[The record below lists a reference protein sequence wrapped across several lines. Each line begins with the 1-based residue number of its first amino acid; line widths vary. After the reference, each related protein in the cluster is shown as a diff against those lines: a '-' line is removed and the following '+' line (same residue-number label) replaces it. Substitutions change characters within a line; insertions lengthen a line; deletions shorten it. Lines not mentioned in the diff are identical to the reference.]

1 MALRETERQT
11 EREAG
16 GEVNSRGKRSWVH
29 KDLSRV
35 LKVNRDE
42 RREMEDW
49 RGCSCRELLVGKRE
63 EWVIV
68 LTGALQKRQA
78 CSNLLSAHTMQLW
91 GCCKKTHLKMDLN
104 HHSPW
109 VINAK
114 WKAIIF
120 FLQERVFT
128 LQRLI
133 YAIMHLRSLATKQ
146 QALGKTLGVIISLS
160 PQHSYQLFLCWLTL
174 MRIYQV
180 HTLESENVGLFC
192 CICISDIC
200 WYWLKFNYPSNKP
213 LSQN

>member
-1 MALRETERQT
+1 MYRDSWGKKRW
-11 EREAG
+11 
-16 GEVNSRGKRSWVH
+16 VNKE
-29 KDLSRV
+29 LSRV

-49 RGCSCRELLVGKRE
+49 RGCSCRELLVGRRK

-68 LTGALQKRQA
+68 LTGALHKRQA
-78 CSNLLSAHTMQLW
+78 CSNLLSAHHAAVRLLQ
-91 GCCKKTHLKMDLN
+91 KIHLKMDLN

-120 FLQERVFT
+120 FLQEIVFT

-146 QALGKTLGVIISLS
+146 QALGKTLSVIISLS
-160 PQHSYQLFLCWLTL
+160 LQHTVISYFSVDWL
-174 MRIYQV
+174 
-180 HTLESENVGLFC
+180 
-192 CICISDIC
+192 
-200 WYWLKFNYPSNKP
+200 
-213 LSQN
+213 